1 MKLTYKNQIIIT
13 VLVILAANILCTVFK
28 HWIYTSAGFV
38 ISGLLWVIHPV
49 LLKGAEVSKRTI
61 RWTRIAGMLLIL
73 LGVFLR
79 TYTY

>member
-38 ISGLLWVIHPV
+38 INGLLWCFTEGHRSI
-49 LLKGAEVSKRTI
+49 
-61 RWTRIAGMLLIL
+61 
-73 LGVFLR
+73 
-79 TYTY
+79 